1 MIGGKK
7 NSWISFVMKIK
18 KEEKLGSLKEAM
30 ARASKRKAEWKRGGN
45 DEAVEEDLF
54 PETPMTEEEPATP
67 MPVEE
72 EPATPMPEETPMP
85 TEEGALT
92 GGKKRNVS
100 QFAFGGRRRSR
111 GRGRTMKRASRKSR
125 SMALA
130 GGARRSRR
138 RSRRASLAQKRSRA
152 RARAYGRAL
161 A

>member
-7 NSWISFVMKIK
+7 NSWISFVMKVK
-18 KEEKLGSLKEAM
+18 KEENLGSLKEAM

-45 DEAVEEDLF
+45 DEAVEDVQEELF
-54 PETPMTEEEPATP
+54 PETPMPEP
-67 MPVEE
+67 MVEE
-72 EPATPMPEETPMP
+72 EAAMVEEEQPME
-85 TEEGALT
+85 

-111 GRGRTMKRASRKSR
+111 GRGRTMKRSSRKSR

-138 RSRRASLAQKRSRA
+138 RSASLAQKRSRA

>member
-1 MIGGKK
+1 MKLYKMAGKK

-30 ARASKRKAEWKRGGN
+30 ERASKRKAEWKRGGN
-45 DEAVEEDLF
+45 DEAVEPPMLEDNTNNVD
-54 PETPMTEEEPATP
+54 ETMNNVDETTNNVDETTNN
-67 MPVEE
+67 VEE
-72 EPATPMPEETPMP
+72 DMNMQ
-85 TEEGALT
+85 

-111 GRGRTMKRASRKSR
+111 TMKRANRKSR
-125 SMALA
+125 SLALA

-138 RSRRASLAQKRSRA
+138 RSASLAQKRSRA

>member
-1 MIGGKK
+1 MIGGKKK

-18 KEEKLGSLKEAM
+18 KEENLGSLKEAM
-30 ARASKRKAEWKRGGN
+30 ARASKRKAEWKRGGG
-45 DEAVEEDLF
+45 DE
-54 PETPMTEEEPATP
+54 PEEEVE
-67 MPVEE
+67 MEVEE
-72 EPATPMPEETPMP
+72 EALNTPPESPPELLREDATYGSEETTMQ
-85 TEEGALT
+85 

-111 GRGRTMKRASRKSR
+111 GRGRTMKRSSRKSR

-130 GGARRSRR
+130 GGAR

>member
-1 MIGGKK
+1 MIGGKKK
-7 NSWISFVMKIK
+7 NSWISFVMKVK
-18 KEEKLGSLKEAM
+18 KEENLGSLKEAM

-45 DEAVEEDLF
+45 DEAVEEEFVAPPDSIT
-54 PETPMTEEEPATP
+54 ETNHEDTETNNEEDVDGTNNI
-67 MPVEE
+67 MQ
-72 EPATPMPEETPMP
+72 
-85 TEEGALT
+85 

-111 GRGRTMKRASRKSR
+111 GRGRTMKRSSRKSR

-138 RSRRASLAQKRSRA
+138 RSASLAQKRSRA

>member
-7 NSWISFVMKIK
+7 KNTWISFVMKVK

-30 ARASKRKAEWKRGGN
+30 ERASKRKAEWKRGGN
-45 DEAVEEDLF
+45 DEAVEEEFL
-54 PETPMTEEEPATP
+54 PETPMPESEPELEPMVEEVMEEEAP
-67 MPVEE
+67 MQ
-72 EPATPMPEETPMP
+72 
-85 TEEGALT
+85 

-111 GRGRTMKRASRKSR
+111 GRGRTMKRSSRKSR

-138 RSRRASLAQKRSRA
+138 RSASLAQKRSRA
-152 RARAYGRAL
+152 RSRAYGRAL